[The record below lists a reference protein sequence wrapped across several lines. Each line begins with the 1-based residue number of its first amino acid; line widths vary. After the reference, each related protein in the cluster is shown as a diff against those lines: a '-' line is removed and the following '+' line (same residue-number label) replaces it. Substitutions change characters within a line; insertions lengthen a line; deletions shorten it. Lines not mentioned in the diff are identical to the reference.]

1 VLAKKSLSKQQI
13 LLLIAELSS
22 FPPLLKRELFIYV
35 STEQAAFYT
44 ESLLTNMLA
53 MGLIETNES
62 EIQTPAAD
70 SQEFYSAWLLNRS
83 IQETFHPYAVV
94 LTLLSKQK
102 RVRPSVLE
110 KTSAQFAERL
120 ATLHGLKPLEFFDKK
135 GLSTLIQ
142 A

>member
-1 VLAKKSLSKQQI
+1 
-13 LLLIAELSS
+13 
-22 FPPLLKRELFIYV
+22 V

-62 EIQTPAAD
+62 EIKTPAAD

-102 RVRPSVLE
+102 RVRRSVLE
-110 KTSAQFAERL
+110 KTCAQFAERL
-120 ATLHGLKPLEFFDKK
+120 ATLHGLNSLEFFDKK

>member
-1 VLAKKSLSKQQI
+1 M
-13 LLLIAELSS
+13 
-22 FPPLLKRELFIYV
+22 
-35 STEQAAFYT
+35 STEQPAFYT

-62 EIQTPAAD
+62 EIKTPASD

-83 IQETFHPYAVV
+83 IQETFHHYAVV

-102 RVRPSVLE
+102 RVRRSVLE

-120 ATLHGLKPLEFFDKK
+120 ATLHGLNSLEFFDKK